1 MAGSLIKVDEFT
13 ISSPVAS
20 VILGGGSSGSSG
32 LNASIDSTYD
42 VYMVVVSNASNTVS
56 DEYFYQR
63 VTVPTPSAGTPDT
76 SANYDLA
83 GKQLN
88 ADAAFINQDNTNE
101 TAVQAYIGM
110 GADNGETPNL
120 VSYLFNF
127 NNASEYSFA
136 TIEVSSMDSS
146 SRFRSIQG
154 GWVHTVAQ
162 SCNGIQFY
170 AGGSRNLDSGLF
182 RLFGLAK

>member
-1 MAGSLIKVDEFT
+1 MANSLIKVDEFT

-20 VILGGGSSGSSG
+20 VILGGGSSGSSL

-63 VTVPTPSAGTPDT
+63 VTVSGTPDI

-88 ADAAFINQDNTNE
+88 ADVTFINQANTNE

-110 GADNGETPNL
+110 GQDNGETPNL

-146 SRFRSIQG
+146 SRFRAIQG

-162 SCNGIQFY
+162 ACDGIQFY
-170 AGGSRNLDSGLF
+170 SGGSRNLDSGTFTLY
-182 RLFGLAK
+182 GLKK